1 MKLSKNKLNKIR
13 LKRNASRKK
22 HNLRKQKKSV
32 YESSK
37 KRNKRNTH
45 LKRRTLKMYLGGL
58 NDKVA
63 SVNTRTGTNDNADIY
78 GQENNVKKTLDT
90 LSQYV
95 CDPNKLDTI
104 VPDDIDEAVKKYN
117 ELDNSIIF
125 CSDDNKIEILDKWAK
140 YIQMFEAKF
149 GKKPS
154 GFTITPSC
162 EWLFVGDINYNT
174 IPDTMELAKDK
185 LGQYVTLLQTN
196 NGNEC
201 RGSIEGALAIYFDKI
216 QTQFPELTT
225 EPGLA
230 EPATAEP
237 ATVEPATVE
246 PATAEHDATAE
257 PDATDEPATDEPA
270 TAEPATAEPDATDE
284 PATDEPAT
292 AEPATAEPD
301 ATDEPATDEPATA
314 EPATAEPDAT
324 DEPATAEP
332 ATAEPATAEP
342 AAITN
347 DDIKNIFS
355 NLTDGTGKDTISLVK
370 FIKFLK
376 DADNSEAILVRK
388 AIGFDEPITLSEI
401 TKGKDTSGEANVL
414 NLSKN
419 SQIFNS
425 LFRTYT
431 RFTNQVGGDEPNSQP
446 DIPAN
451 ITEISES
458 QFADFI
464 NCGQY
469 RDKSKNIFD
478 CKNVKIPLSTDNST
492 EPSTDNSTEPTDNS
506 TEPSTDNST
515 RSTDNNGN
523 IVLEVNETEF
533 NENLKR
539 VTVDVFIPREA
550 EVIVRNYAKNTANET
565 LTGLSNMGI

>member
-58 NDKVA
+58 SDNVV

-78 GQENNVKKTLDT
+78 GQENNVKKAVDT

-117 ELDNSIIF
+117 ELDNSILF
-125 CSDDNKIEILDKWAK
+125 CPDDNKIEILDKWAK
-140 YIQMFEAKF
+140 YIEMFEAKF

-174 IPDTMELAKDK
+174 IPDTMELAKEK

-196 NGNEC
+196 HGNEC

-216 QTQFPELTT
+216 QTQFPELVT
-225 EPGLA
+225 
-230 EPATAEP
+230 EP
-237 ATVEPATVE
+237 ATVEPAT
-246 PATAEHDATAE
+246 T
-257 PDATDEPATDEPA
+257 
-270 TAEPATAEPDATDE
+270 EPATAEPDADK
-284 PATDEPAT
+284 
-292 AEPATAEPD
+292 
-301 ATDEPATDEPATA
+301 
-314 EPATAEPDAT
+314 
-324 DEPATAEP
+324 
-332 ATAEPATAEP
+332 P

-355 NLTDGTGKDTISLVK
+355 NLTDGTDKDTISLVK

-376 DADNSEAILVRK
+376 DVDNSDAILVRK
-388 AIGFDEPITLSEI
+388 AIGFDEPLTLSEI
-401 TKGKDTSGEANVL
+401 TKGKDTSSEANVL

-431 RFTNQVGGDEPNSQP
+431 LFTNQVGGDEPNSQP
-446 DIPAN
+446 DISAN

-469 RDKSKNIFD
+469 RDKSTNIFD
-478 CKNVKIPLSTDNST
+478 CKNVKIPVFSDNST
-492 EPSTDNSTEPTDNS
+492 STSDNATSASDNATSTTDNATSTTDSNS
-506 TEPSTDNST
+506 
-515 RSTDNNGN
+515 N
-523 IVLEVNETEF
+523 IVLEVNENEF
-533 NENLKR
+533 NDNLKH

-565 LTGLSNMGI
+565 LTGLSNMGV

>member
-1 MKLSKNKLNKIR
+1 MKLSKNKLNKIK

-58 NDKVA
+58 SDNVTT
-63 SVNTRTGTNDNADIY
+63 VNTRTGTNDNADIY
-78 GQENNVKKTLDT
+78 GQENNVKKAVDT

-104 VPDDIDEAVKKYN
+104 VPDDIDDAVKKYN

-125 CSDDNKIEILDKWAK
+125 CPDDNKIEILDKWAK
-140 YIQMFEAKF
+140 YIEMFETKF

-174 IPDTMELAKDK
+174 IPDTMELAKEK
-185 LGQYVTLLQTN
+185 LGQYVNLLQTN

-216 QTQFPELTT
+216 QRQFPELTT
-225 EPGLA
+225 EP
-230 EPATAEP
+230 AT
-237 ATVEPATVE
+237 T
-246 PATAEHDATAE
+246 
-257 PDATDEPATDEPA
+257 EPA
-270 TAEPATAEPDATDE
+270 TAEPATAEPAI
-284 PATDEPAT
+284 
-292 AEPATAEPD
+292 
-301 ATDEPATDEPATA
+301 
-314 EPATAEPDAT
+314 
-324 DEPATAEP
+324 AEP

-347 DDIKNIFS
+347 KDIKNIFS

-376 DADNSEAILVRK
+376 GADNSEANLVRK
-388 AIGFDEPITLSEI
+388 VIGFDEPITLSEI
-401 TKGKDTSGEANVL
+401 TKGKDTSSEANIL
-414 NLSKN
+414 NLPKN

-431 RFTNQVGGDEPNSQP
+431 LFTNQVGGDEPSTQP
-446 DIPAN
+446 DIPTN

-478 CKNVKIPLSTDNST
+478 CKNVKIPMSTDNST

-506 TEPSTDNST
+506 T

-523 IVLEVNETEF
+523 IVLEVNETDF
-533 NENLKR
+533 NETLKR
-539 VTVDVFIPREA
+539 VTVDVFIPKEA

-565 LTGLSNMGI
+565 LTGLSNMGV

>member
-78 GQENNVKKTLDT
+78 GQENNVKKAVDT

-117 ELDNSIIF
+117 EFDNSIIF

-140 YIQMFEAKF
+140 YIEMFEAKF

-174 IPDTMELAKDK
+174 IPDTMELAKEK

-216 QTQFPELTT
+216 QTQFPELVT
-225 EPGLA
+225 
-230 EPATAEP
+230 
-237 ATVEPATVE
+237 
-246 PATAEHDATAE
+246 
-257 PDATDEPATDEPA
+257 EPATDEPA
-270 TAEPATAEPDATDE
+270 TAEPATAEPATDE

-292 AEPATAEPD
+292 
-301 ATDEPATDEPATA
+301 DEPATDEPAAIT
-314 EPATAEPDAT
+314 T
-324 DEPATAEP
+324 DE
-332 ATAEPATAEP
+332 
-342 AAITN
+342 
-347 DDIKNIFS
+347 IKNMFS

-376 DADNSEAILVRK
+376 DVDNSDAILVRK
-388 AIGFDEPITLSEI
+388 AIGFDEPLTLSEI
-401 TKGKDTSGEANVL
+401 TKGKDTSGEASVL

-431 RFTNQVGGDEPNSQP
+431 LFTNQVGGDEPNSQP
-446 DIPAN
+446 DISAN

-458 QFADFI
+458 HFADFI

-469 RDKSKNIFD
+469 RDKSTNIFD
-478 CKNVKIPLSTDNST
+478 CKNVKIPMSTDT
-492 EPSTDNSTEPTDNS
+492 STEPTDTS
-506 TEPSTDNST
+506 TEPTNG
-515 RSTDNNGN
+515 NGN

-533 NENLKR
+533 NEKLKR
-539 VTVDVFIPREA
+539 VTVDVFIPKEA
-550 EVIVRNYAKNTANET
+550 EVIVRNYAKNPTNET
-565 LTGLSNMGI
+565 LSSISSIGM